1 MYAIIKLHKKI
12 QLTQQLK
19 QSSAGKKPVTLDL
32 NINSLKN
39 NYVSLIIKINIVS
52 LLILLII

>member
-12 QLTQQLK
+12 QLIQPLK
-19 QSSAGKKPVTLDL
+19 QSSAGKKPVTLDQ

-39 NYVSLIIKINIVS
+39 NYVSLMIKINIVF
-52 LLILLII
+52 L